1 MINDLV
7 IRGVGRRAGKGYE
20 GDAELL
26 RLAAKAA
33 GAVMSDYPDRTPNHW
48 TRKHGDGIWREW
60 APLEQDADAD
70 RLAVSLGAVV
80 EEFPTYIAVRLD
92 DMLCVETIRHDAAAA
107 RRRAIVGVAAMRSI
121 QAGNHRGHHA

>member
-1 MINDLV
+1 MIDDLV
-7 IRGVGRRAGKGYE
+7 IRGVGRPAGKGYE

-33 GAVMSDYPDRTPNHW
+33 GAVMSDYPGRTPNHW
-48 TRKHGDGIWREW
+48 TRKHSDGVWREW

-80 EEFPTYIAVRLD
+80 DESPTYIAVRLA

-107 RRRAIVGVAAMRSI
+107 RRRAIVGVAAMRTIKAAST
-121 QAGNHRGHHA
+121 GGHHA